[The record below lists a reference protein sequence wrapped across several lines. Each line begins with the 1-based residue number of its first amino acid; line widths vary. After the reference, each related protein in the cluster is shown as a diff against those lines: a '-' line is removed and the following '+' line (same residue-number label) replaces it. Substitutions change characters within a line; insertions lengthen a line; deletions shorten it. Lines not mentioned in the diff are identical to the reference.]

1 MEDLEWVQ
9 ILFVVA
15 VVILAPLAQWWI
27 RRQQRAQQEAEARRR
42 AAPPPPPPA
51 DAPAQPDRRTV
62 FYGGPAQP
70 SGHPGT
76 ATGRAVAGGT
86 SAAPRAPDQLATGP
100 TPMVSAGRTPARPA
114 APPPPAGSPQVR
126 LVAEQIRRRAQAR
139 PAPAPQPQADEPAL
153 EEVGALARHHLREL
167 KPDQVSALRKH
178 RLEADMHGQVA
189 PGAATRAAAPA
200 AKAAARARPLFHRDM
215 LRGGNAARAFILA
228 EILGPPKGLQE
239 P

>member
-1 MEDLEWVQ
+1 MEHFEWVQ

-42 AAPPPPPPA
+42 AAPPPPA
-51 DAPAQPDRRTV
+51 DAPAQPDRRTI

-70 SGHPGT
+70 SGH
-76 ATGRAVAGGT
+76 GT

>member
-1 MEDLEWVQ
+1 MEHFEWVQ

-15 VVILAPLAQWWI
+15 VVVIAPLAQWWI

-42 AAPPPPPPA
+42 AAPPPPA
-51 DAPAQPDRRTV
+51 DAPAQPDRRTI
-62 FYGGPAQP
+62 FYGRPAQP
-70 SGHPGT
+70 SGH
-76 ATGRAVAGGT
+76 GT

-114 APPPPAGSPQVR
+114 APPAPAGSPEVR
-126 LVAEQIRRRAQAR
+126 HVAEQIRRRA
-139 PAPAPQPQADEPAL
+139 QPQADEPAL
-153 EEVGALARHHLREL
+153 EEVGALAKHHLGEL

-178 RLEADMHGQVA
+178 HLGADVHGQVA
-189 PGAATRAAAPA
+189 PGAAARAAAPA